1 MEELKMQN
9 YAMNLINQLDQS
21 NQAGTQK
28 RASIYARVSTV
39 EQAEE
44 GYSIDEQINVIR
56 QWCEREGY
64 VVYKEYVD
72 RGISGK
78 NIKGRPAI
86 QELLHDANQKCFD
99 VVLVWKMNRLSRKS
113 VDLLTIVEKL
123 QNKGIGFRS
132 YTERYETETPSGRLQ
147 FQMMAAIAEFER
159 ANIAEN
165 VKMGM
170 LARAREG
177 SWNGGQVLGYDVV
190 SIPSDNRKRKISKLV
205 INEKEAQ
212 TVRRIFEL
220 YTGGHGYKAIAN
232 KVNKEGH
239 RSKKGNSFSINAIR
253 TILTNPIYV
262 GFIRYNVRQD
272 WSEKR
277 RNNINPNPVIE
288 KGQHEPIISEETWE
302 KSQAILKSRSKTPNR
317 VHSGEYP
324 LTGVMKCPACGAGMV
339 LGRTT
344 NRNKDGSKR
353 VLEYYVCGAW
363 KNKGTAVCRSNGIR
377 TEYADKYVLNK
388 ISGLATSDQLIKDI
402 VARINGGLKEKTSPL
417 QKEYGVLK
425 KSLSEIQSK
434 KDKVLGLYEDGVI
447 EKVDLVERL
456 EKLNEEKRLMQ
467 ERLSPLELQLSG
479 QNYINVDY
487 GLVKEVMSN
496 FAANYR
502 NTISTEQKKRLLHLL
517 IREIKIGESREI
529 DSIQIQLNNEVV
541 RHFTKKGE
549 EKSSTED
556 DFSSPFSILI
566 DL

>member
-1 MEELKMQN
+1 MQN
-9 YAMNLINQLDQS
+9 YAMNLLEQLDH
-21 NQAGTQK
+21 NPQAGTQK

-44 GYSIDEQINVIR
+44 GYSIDEQINVLR
-56 QWCEREGY
+56 QWCEQEGY
-64 VVYKEYVD
+64 VIHKEYVD

-78 NIKGRPAI
+78 NIRGRPAI

-99 VVLVWKMNRLSRKS
+99 VVLVWKLNRLSRKS
-113 VDLLTIVEKL
+113 VDLLNIVEIL

-132 YTERYETETPSGRLQ
+132 HTERYETETPTGRLL
-147 FQMMAAIAEFER
+147 FQMMAAVAEFER

-190 SIPSDNRKRKISKLV
+190 SIPSDNRKRKISKLF

-212 TVRRIFEL
+212 TVKRIFEL

-232 KVNKEGH
+232 TVNKEGH
-239 RSKKGNSFSINAIR
+239 RSKKENTFSISAIR

-288 KGQHEPIISEETWE
+288 KGLHEPIISEETWE
-302 KSQAILKSRSKTPNR
+302 KAQAILKSRSKTPNR

-344 NRNKDGSKR
+344 NTNKDGSKR

-363 KNKGTAVCRSNGIR
+363 KNKGTAACRSNGIR
-377 TEYADKYVLNK
+377 TEYADKYVLDK
-388 ISGLATSDQLIKDI
+388 IGGLATNDKLMRDV
-402 VARINGGLKEKTSPL
+402 VAKVNGGLNEKTSPL
-417 QKEYGVLK
+417 QKEYKVLK
-425 KSLSEIQSK
+425 KSLSEIESK

-456 EKLNEEKRLMQ
+456 EKLNVEKKLTE

-479 QNYINVDY
+479 QNQINVDY
-487 GLVKEVMSN
+487 ELVKEVMSN
-496 FAANYR
+496 FVSNYKK
-502 NTISTEQKKRLLHLL
+502 TITTEQKKRLLHLL
-517 IREIKIGESREI
+517 IKEIRIGESREI
-529 DSIQIQLNNEVV
+529 NSIQIQLNNEVV
-541 RHFTKKGE
+541 RHFTKQGE
-549 EKSSTED
+549 EKSSSED

>member
-1 MEELKMQN
+1 MQN

-402 VARINGGLKEKTSPL
+402 VARINGRLKEKTSPL

-456 EKLNEEKRLMQ
+456 EKLNDKKKLMQ

-479 QNYINVDY
+479 QNHINVDY

-496 FAANYR
+496 FVSNYR

-529 DSIQIQLNNEVV
+529 HSIQIQLNNEVV

-549 EKSSTED
+549 EKSSNED